1 MTANFRQPAWFFYP
15 LWVVFMAT
23 AIPIAAL
30 LMAPISVFLLS
41 ISNLGADAGLLPVYD
56 NSTLKSV
63 GFFLGFSFTLAII
76 QWLLLRNYLP
86 SAWQWF
92 LATGAGLL
100 LVGILTGV
108 SVPVLPDAAVSP
120 WVGMALFLLLV
131 GSAVGV
137 AQWLVLRRIV
147 PNAFWIVP
155 IDVAGASPFLLVG
168 RSITNTNWFALLV
181 ILLLPGAITGMGLWF
196 LLRKTR
202 PEMSPPVKSPSP
214 APIGRRASLI
224 IRGGLGVVVLVPMFF
239 LCIWVYAAS
248 QLALAKNEGIYASVE
263 EAVSVRSSQG
273 WGGAQVVRVEDIYAS
288 INRFDGAQPHVWF
301 GGARIYLD
309 RVPLGGRW
317 KQYMTGSYY
326 LRVKD
331 GWVHVPEGA
340 LPEFIGWVMT
350 LYDMED
356 VNEWIAESR

>member
-1 MTANFRQPAWFFYP
+1 
-15 LWVVFMAT
+15 
-23 AIPIAAL
+23 
-30 LMAPISVFLLS
+30 
-41 ISNLGADAGLLPVYD
+41 
-56 NSTLKSV
+56 
-63 GFFLGFSFTLAII
+63 
-76 QWLLLRNYLP
+76 
-86 SAWQWF
+86 
-92 LATGAGLL
+92 
-100 LVGILTGV
+100 
-108 SVPVLPDAAVSP
+108 
-120 WVGMALFLLLV
+120 
-131 GSAVGV
+131 
-137 AQWLVLRRIV
+137 
-147 PNAFWIVP
+147 
-155 IDVAGASPFLLVG
+155 
-168 RSITNTNWFALLV
+168 
-181 ILLLPGAITGMGLWF
+181 
-196 LLRKTR
+196 
-202 PEMSPPVKSPSP
+202 
-214 APIGRRASLI
+214 
-224 IRGGLGVVVLVPMFF
+224 MFF

-356 VNEWIAESR
+356 VNEWIAENR